1 MVNTYTQLYI
11 QIVFTPRDRQCL
23 IPVKYKEE
31 LQKYTTGI
39 IQNRK
44 HKLLAI
50 NFMPD
55 HVHILLGY
63 NPNQLLTDLVRD
75 IKAVTSKFINDHRW
89 IYGKF
94 EWQAGYGAFSYS
106 KSEIDN
112 VIKYIDSQEKHH
124 ARRSFR
130 EEFMELLKT
139 FNVDYDE
146 HYLFNWID

>member
-1 MVNTYTQLYI
+1 MANTYTQLYI

-44 HKLLAI
+44 HKLLTI

-55 HVHILLGY
+55 HVHILVGY
-63 NPNQLLTDLVRD
+63 NPNQLVTELVRD

-106 KSEIDN
+106 RSEIDA

-124 ARRSFR
+124 AKRNFR
-130 EEFMELLKT
+130 EEFIELLKS
-139 FNVDYDE
+139 FNIDYDE
-146 HYLFNWID
+146 RYLFNWID

>member
-1 MVNTYTQLYI
+1 
-11 QIVFTPRDRQCL
+11 
-23 IPVKYKEE
+23 
-31 LQKYTTGI
+31 
-39 IQNRK
+39 
-44 HKLLAI
+44 
-50 NFMPD
+50 MPD